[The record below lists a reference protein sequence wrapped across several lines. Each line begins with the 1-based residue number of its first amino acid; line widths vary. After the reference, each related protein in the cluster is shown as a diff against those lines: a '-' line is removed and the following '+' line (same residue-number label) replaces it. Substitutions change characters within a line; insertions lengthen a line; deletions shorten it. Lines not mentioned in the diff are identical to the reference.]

1 MHMDAEALV
10 NIILMI
16 SAILMIW
23 TLLRHRQK
31 NRLLQITDNDDYS
44 GMARD
49 PSSLTVTDENAME
62 QFDRLLVDHGRDI
75 DE

>member
-1 MHMDAEALV
+1 MDMDAESLG
-10 NIILMI
+10 NIILTI

-31 NRLLQITDNDDYS
+31 NRLSQITGNDDYS

-49 PSSLTVTDENAME
+49 PSSLMVTDENAME
-62 QFDRLLVDHGRDI
+62 QFDRLLVNHGADI